1 MGGLRFNHWPEMAG
15 SVRLLLLL
23 VALVC
28 VCNVEAGA
36 RAKPRR
42 RRTVVTVEEECSPST
57 DPIEKWI
64 IRTNRKPLVLA
75 KEEALE
81 RDATIMMSDLGESKF
96 QLGEANDD
104 DEFDQDQETGP
115 KGRRTAMELGEEED
129 DDEFDLEGEF
139 TKSRMRKGISI
150 GKRRRRKS
158 VKSTASKKLSTKEI
172 VTFSVS
178 MGKAGKDTF
187 KMKEKVLLG
196 FHEQPI
202 HDKAHSVVRVAAITK
217 TTDGKRCSLSK
228 QHGVFEVEIKQLAPH
243 ASRKCNGFKAG
254 SVTQDCHSIHE
265 ANKSSKKGKGKKRM
279 KQGMSSKKG
288 KGKKSRM
295 RKGKS
300 SKKGKGKKSRMRKGK
315 SSKKGKGKKSRMRKG
330 RSSKKGKGKKSR
342 MRKGTASK
350 RRSTSLRSSMT
361 ASEVIAFKTKAHV
374 RRTGQ
379 YSRFWKC
386 MKQSK
391 KKSTTTMELGE
402 EEDDD
407 ESDLEGLLRRRR
419 RRKSVKNKKAPC
431 PDPCTKWWNLSS
443 AQKAD
448 KTLVQDAKLAIKYMK
463 LTVCKEQA
471 NGPLKCAERKLIID
485 CHLGKL
491 NEKVNFQGYGFGAD
505 GDKGANELGEEQ
517 TDLQGS
523 RLSKG
528 FPKLSRRRRSV
539 KEKWMCDKSHKDL
552 IVGFV

>member
-1 MGGLRFNHWPEMAG
+1 MG
-15 SVRLLLLL
+15 
-23 VALVC
+23 
-28 VCNVEAGA
+28 
-36 RAKPRR
+36 
-42 RRTVVTVEEECSPST
+42 
-57 DPIEKWI
+57 
-64 IRTNRKPLVLA
+64 
-75 KEEALE
+75 
-81 RDATIMMSDLGESKF
+81 
-96 QLGEANDD
+96 
-104 DEFDQDQETGP
+104 
-115 KGRRTAMELGEEED
+115 
-129 DDEFDLEGEF
+129 
-139 TKSRMRKGISI
+139 
-150 GKRRRRKS
+150 
-158 VKSTASKKLSTKEI
+158 KLSTKEI

-295 RKGKS
+295 RKG
-300 SKKGKGKKSRMRKGK
+300 
-315 SSKKGKGKKSRMRKG
+315 

-443 AQKAD
+443 EQKA
-448 KTLVQDAKLAIKYMK
+448 
-463 LTVCKEQA
+463 
-471 NGPLKCAERKLIID
+471 
-485 CHLGKL
+485 
-491 NEKVNFQGYGFGAD
+491 
-505 GDKGANELGEEQ
+505 
-517 TDLQGS
+517 
-523 RLSKG
+523 
-528 FPKLSRRRRSV
+528 
-539 KEKWMCDKSHKDL
+539 
-552 IVGFV
+552 